1 MELQGKLIFKSE
13 VQQVTEKFSKR
24 DFVIETNEQYPQQI
38 KFELHQD
45 RTDLIDVY
53 ELEEIINVSFNLRGR
68 SYTDKQGET
77 QYSNTLQAWK
87 IQR

>member
-13 VQQVTEKFSKR
+13 VQQVTEKFIKR

-53 ELEEIINVSFNLRGR
+53 NINETITVSFNLRGR

>member
-1 MELQGKLIFKSE
+1 MELEGKLIFKSE
-13 VQQVTEKFSKR
+13 IQQVTDKFSKK

-45 RTDLIDVY
+45 RVDLIDVY
-53 ELEEIINVSFNLRGR
+53 QLGETINVCFNLRGR
-68 SYTDKQGET
+68 SYTDKQGIT

>member
-1 MELQGKLIFKSE
+1 MELSGKLIFVSE
-13 VQQVTEKFSKR
+13 TQEVTEKFSKR
-24 DFVIETNEQYPQQI
+24 EFVIETIEQYSQQI

-45 RTDLIDVY
+45 KTDLIESYKIDEV
-53 ELEEIINVSFNLRGR
+53 ISVSFNLRGR
-68 SYTDKQGET
+68 SYVDKNGIT

>member
-1 MELQGKLIFKSE
+1 MELSGKIIFVAE
-13 VQQVTEKFSKR
+13 TQQITEKFSKR
-24 DFVIETNEQYPQQI
+24 DFVIETIEQYPQQV

-45 RTDLIDVY
+45 KTDLIDSYKIDEVVS
-53 ELEEIINVSFNLRGR
+53 VSFNLRGR
-68 SYTDKQGET
+68 SYIDKNNIT

>member
-1 MELQGKLIFKSE
+1 MELLGKIIFVAE
-13 VQQVTEKFSKR
+13 TQQITEKFSKR
-24 DFVIETNEQYPQQI
+24 DFVIETIEQYPQQV

-45 RTDLIDVY
+45 KTDLIDSYKIDEVVS
-53 ELEEIINVSFNLRGR
+53 VSFNLRGR
-68 SYTDKQGET
+68 SYIDKNNIT

>member
-1 MELQGKLIFKSE
+1 MELSGKLIFISE
-13 VQQVTEKFSKR
+13 TQEVTEKFSKR
-24 DFVIETNEQYPQQI
+24 EFVIETIEQYSQQI

-45 RTDLIDVY
+45 KTDLIESYKIDEV
-53 ELEEIINVSFNLRGR
+53 ISVSFNLRGR
-68 SYTDKQGET
+68 SYVDKNGIT

>member
-1 MELQGKLIFKSE
+1 MELQGKLIFKGDT
-13 VQQVTEKFSKR
+13 QQVTEKFSKR
-24 DFVIETNEQYPQQI
+24 DFVLETDEKYPQQI

-53 ELEEIINVSFNLRGR
+53 NINEKITVSFNLRGR

-87 IQR
+87 IER